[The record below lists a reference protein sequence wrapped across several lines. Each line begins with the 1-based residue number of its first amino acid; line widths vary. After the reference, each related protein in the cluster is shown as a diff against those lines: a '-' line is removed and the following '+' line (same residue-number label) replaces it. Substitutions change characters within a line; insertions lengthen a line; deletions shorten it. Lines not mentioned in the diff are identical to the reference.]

1 MFVIMV
7 YDVSTKRVGKALR
20 VARRYLTWVQNS
32 VFEGEM
38 TPGTLNALKR
48 DMASVVDPDSD
59 SVMFYTWSSAAY
71 TSREIIGAER
81 PSSSN
86 II

>member
-7 YDVSTKRVGKALR
+7 YDVSTKRVAKALR
-20 VARRYLTWVQNS
+20 VARRYMTWVQNS

-38 TPGTLNALKR
+38 TAGELKALKR
-48 DMASVVDPDSD
+48 EMASLIDPDDD
-59 SVMFYTWSSAAY
+59 SVMFYTWSSSAY

-81 PSSSN
+81 ASSSS